1 VRVLVVLLAVQAT
14 ILWNL
19 AHQPLNPAGLLCWA
33 LTLYSLGW
41 TLYSL
46 WELATS
52 RRKRRAPIDRYR

>member
-33 LTLYSLGW
+33 ITLYSLGW

-52 RRKRRAPIDRYR
+52 PRTHRVTNDRP